1 MKDNISFKEYQILLN
16 NLPYDCQLMQ
26 VVNLRNTPDYEIK
39 DMNMLKAKR
48 SVELRNENVD
58 SIKIFFNKVS
68 NGKESK

>member
-1 MKDNISFKEYQILLN
+1 
-16 NLPYDCQLMQ
+16 MQ